1 MSSSSA
7 NIIIDKHKWSKPFLK
22 DKNSQMINN
31 YRTEKHQVIDI
42 ENRPQ
47 IFFLFCEHLL

>member
-47 IFFLFCEHLL
+47 IFFFVL